1 MNEQQVPAVAGW
13 FTTGDE
19 PALVGARGVESGSYF
34 FPHAVAVSANP
45 HAPFEERE
53 EVLLSRRGKVWSYT
67 TNHYEPPPPY
77 VAPDPFVP
85 YTVVAVELEREQM
98 VVLGLL
104 ADGADPA
111 QLRVGQEV
119 ELVLGPLFDD
129 GEAEHVV
136 WKWRPVEAEVG

>member
-1 MNEQQVPAVAGW
+1 MSTQQVPALEGW

-19 PALVGARGVESGSYF
+19 PALIGARGVESGSYF
-34 FPHAVAVSANP
+34 FPKAVAVSANP
-45 HAPFEERE
+45 NAPFEERE
-53 EVLLSRRGKVWSYT
+53 EVQLSRRGKVWSYT

-85 YTVVAVELEREQM
+85 YTVVAVELEQEQI

-111 QLRVGQEV
+111 GLKVGREV
-119 ELVLGPLFDD
+119 ELVLGPLFTDD
-129 GEAEHVV
+129 EGEHMV
-136 WKWRPVEAEVG
+136 WKWRPVDSEVK